1 MHGSLNAIILRA
13 STPNGNFGRN
23 ERTQNGWYFPAKRKG
38 HPATLG
44 DLFFQGRIAL
54 TEFSS
59 IRTFCGHLM
68 SLKSIVSRKIY
79 DLNTPVFNGLHN
91 LHTA

>member
-1 MHGSLNAIILRA
+1 MHGSLIEIVLRG
-13 STPNGNFGRN
+13 STPKGNFGKN
-23 ERTQNGWYFPAKRKG
+23 EQAQNGWNFPAKRKG

-44 DLFFQGRIAL
+44 DLFFQGRIVL

-79 DLNTPVFNGLHN
+79 DLNTPVFNGLDN